1 MQINLYN
8 FISGRRISPE
18 IIYIYNK
25 QVFSPTIKIINKKVY
40 KYKQYIIYIYL
51 EILFVSIFSLYN
63 SDLFA
68 GCLSHAHPLV
78 SQCIVK

>member
-1 MQINLYN
+1 MVMNNLLLLK
-8 FISGRRISPE
+8 ILI
-18 IIYIYNK
+18 
-25 QVFSPTIKIINKKVY
+25 FSFYLFNIIINKKVY

-68 GCLSHAHPLV
+68 GCLSHTHPLV

>member
-1 MQINLYN
+1 MVMNNLLFLKNIFFYLFN
-8 FISGRRISPE
+8 I
-18 IIYIYNK
+18 
-25 QVFSPTIKIINKKVY
+25 IINKKVY
-40 KYKQYIIYIYL
+40 KYKQYIIYIYF